1 MSSAYVVDANVVV
14 KLFVDEELS
23 DEARV
28 LLGRLALP
36 EPDQFFAPDLL
47 LAECANVLWK
57 YVQFYGYDVEMARA
71 NLADLADLAIQTV
84 PATTLF
90 QEAFEIGCRLN
101 IAVYDACYVAL
112 AEGLEC
118 PLMTAD
124 EPLVR
129 RLAEEGLPVL
139 YLGDRP
145 WEQVGELGDPKPRF
159 NTWQNV
165 IHCRA
170 SEGRK

>member
-23 DEARV
+23 DEARA

-36 EPDQFFAPDLL
+36 EPDQFCAPDLL

-57 YVQFYGYDVEMARA
+57 YVRFYGYDVEMARA
-71 NLADLADLAIQTV
+71 NLADLADLAVQTV
-84 PATTLF
+84 PLTTLF
-90 QEAFEIGCRLN
+90 REAFEIGCRLN

-118 PLMTAD
+118 PLVTAD
-124 EPLVR
+124 EPFVR

-139 YLGDRP
+139 YLGALP
-145 WEQVGELGDPKPRF
+145 SEQD
-159 NTWQNV
+159 
-165 IHCRA
+165 
-170 SEGRK
+170 

>member
-23 DEARV
+23 DEART
-28 LLGRLALP
+28 LLGRLALS
-36 EPDQFFAPDLL
+36 EPDQFFAPDLM

-57 YVQFYGYDVEMARA
+57 YVQFYGYDVEMARTS
-71 NLADLADLAIQTV
+71 LADLADLAIQTV
-84 PATTLF
+84 PAASLF

-118 PLMTAD
+118 PLVTAD

-129 RLAEEGLPVL
+129 RLAGEGLSVL
-139 YLGDRP
+139 YLGDLP
-145 WEQVGELGDPKPRF
+145 TE
-159 NTWQNV
+159 
-165 IHCRA
+165 
-170 SEGRK
+170 EGGR

>member
-1 MSSAYVVDANVVV
+1 MSNAYVVDANVVV

-23 DEARV
+23 DEARA
-28 LLGRLALP
+28 LLGRLALS
-36 EPDQFFAPDLL
+36 EPAQFFVPDLL

-71 NLADLADLAIQTV
+71 NLADLADLAIQTMPV
-84 PATTLF
+84 PSLF

-118 PLMTAD
+118 PLVTAD
-124 EPLVR
+124 ESLFR
-129 RLAEEGLPVL
+129 RFADQGLPVL
-139 YLGDRP
+139 YLGDLP
-145 WEQVGELGDPKPRF
+145 SEQD
-159 NTWQNV
+159 
-165 IHCRA
+165 
-170 SEGRK
+170 

>member
-14 KLFVDEELS
+14 KLFMDEELS
-23 DEARV
+23 DEARA
-28 LLGRLALP
+28 LLGRLALS

-71 NLADLADLAIQTV
+71 NLTDLADLGIQTV
-84 PATTLF
+84 PASSLF

-112 AEGLEC
+112 AEGLGC
-118 PLMTAD
+118 PLVTAD

-129 RLAEEGLPVL
+129 RLAAEGLPVL
-139 YLGDRP
+139 YLGDLP
-145 WEQVGELGDPKPRF
+145 SEQE
-159 NTWQNV
+159 
-165 IHCRA
+165 
-170 SEGRK
+170 EM

>member
-23 DEARV
+23 DEARK
-28 LLGRLALP
+28 LLGRLALS

-57 YVQFYGYDVEMARA
+57 YVQFYGYEVEMARA

-84 PATTLF
+84 VTASLF
-90 QEAFEIGCRLN
+90 QEAFEAGCRLN

-112 AEGLEC
+112 AESLGC
-118 PLMTAD
+118 PLVTAD

-139 YLGDRP
+139 YLGDLP
-145 WEQVGELGDPKPRF
+145 SEQGIADAL
-159 NTWQNV
+159 
-165 IHCRA
+165 
-170 SEGRK
+170 

>member
-1 MSSAYVVDANVVV
+1 MSNAYVVDANVVV

-23 DEARV
+23 AQARA

-84 PATTLF
+84 PVINLF
-90 QEAFEIGCRLN
+90 QEAFELGHRLS
-101 IAVYDACYVAL
+101 IAVYDACYVTL
-112 AEGLEC
+112 AEGLGY
-118 PLMTAD
+118 PLVTAD

-129 RLAEEGLPVL
+129 RLAGEGLPVL
-139 YLGDRP
+139 YLGD
-145 WEQVGELGDPKPRF
+145 LL
-159 NTWQNV
+159 
-165 IHCRA
+165 
-170 SEGRK
+170 S

>member
-1 MSSAYVVDANVVV
+1 MSNAYVVDSNVVV

-23 DEARV
+23 DEARE
-28 LLGRLALP
+28 LLGRLALS
-36 EPDQFFAPDLL
+36 EPGQFFAPDLL

-57 YVQFYGYDVEMARA
+57 YVQFHGYEMEMARA

-101 IAVYDACYVAL
+101 ITVYDACYVAL

-118 PLMTAD
+118 PLVTAD
-124 EPLVR
+124 EPLAR

-139 YLGDRP
+139 YLGDLLS
-145 WEQVGELGDPKPRF
+145 EQD
-159 NTWQNV
+159 
-165 IHCRA
+165 
-170 SEGRK
+170 

>member
-23 DEARV
+23 DEARA
-28 LLGRLALP
+28 LLGRLALS

-57 YVQFYGYDVEMARA
+57 YVQFYGYNVEMARA
-71 NLADLADLAIQTV
+71 NLVDLADLAIQTV
-84 PATTLF
+84 PATSLF
-90 QEAFEIGCRLN
+90 QEAFEIGCQLN

-118 PLMTAD
+118 PLVTAD

-129 RLAEEGLPVL
+129 RLAEKGLLVL
-139 YLGDRP
+139 YLGDLP
-145 WEQVGELGDPKPRF
+145 SEQD
-159 NTWQNV
+159 
-165 IHCRA
+165 
-170 SEGRK
+170 

>member
-1 MSSAYVVDANVVV
+1 MNNAYVIDANVVV

-23 DEARV
+23 DEARE
-28 LLGRLALP
+28 LPGRLALP
-36 EPDQFFAPDLL
+36 EADQFFAPDLL

-57 YVQFYGYDVEMARA
+57 YVQFYGYDLEMARA
-71 NLADLADLAIQTV
+71 NLADLADLAIQMV

-118 PLMTAD
+118 PLVTAD

-129 RLAEEGLPVL
+129 RLAEGGLPVL
-139 YLGDRP
+139 HLGDLP
-145 WEQVGELGDPKPRF
+145 SEQGEM
-159 NTWQNV
+159 
-165 IHCRA
+165 
-170 SEGRK
+170 